1 MKGQRNE
8 GNEGSELIDTA
19 LTLLPLPSDPFAP
32 HNQLFT
38 SIALLLEIGVF
49 IAFFRV
55 VFGISPSVQFYA
67 LGDNFVQC
75 LLWLCSIHSFRKRCL
90 RKRKHGY
97 GMILK

>member
-1 MKGQRNE
+1 MKTGM
-8 GNEGSELIDTA
+8 A
-19 LTLLPLPSDPFAP
+19 LKIGKHKP
-32 HNQLFT
+32 
-38 SIALLLEIGVF
+38 IALLLEIGVF
-49 IAFFRV
+49 IASFRV

>member
-1 MKGQRNE
+1 MKGQ

-19 LTLLPLPSDPFAP
+19 LTLLF

-75 LLWLCSIHSFRKRCL
+75 LLWLCSIHSFVRDV
-90 RKRKHGY
+90 
-97 GMILK
+97 